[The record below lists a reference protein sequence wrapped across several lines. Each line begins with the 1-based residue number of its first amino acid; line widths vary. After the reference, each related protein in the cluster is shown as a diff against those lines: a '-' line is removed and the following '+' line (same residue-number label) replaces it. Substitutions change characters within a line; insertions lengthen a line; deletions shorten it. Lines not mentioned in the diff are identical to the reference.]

1 MMLYKYFPTESNT
14 MPSWKTLIRGMA
26 IEDKDPNSPT
36 GVKLLFQDYPY
47 GTDGLE
53 IWAAIKTWVTD
64 FCTLFYTD
72 DDSVASDEEIHA
84 WWSEI
89 RNVGHGDKCDET
101 WWYDLTTLSNLTEA
115 LTTLIWI
122 ASALHASVNFGQYD
136 YSGYPPNRPTRCR
149 KFVPWEGTF
158 PFAEFLKDPG
168 EYYLKMLPGRLET
181 SLIVGLV
188 AVLSHHTSD
197 EVYLGQRSLSAW
209 TDNEEVRRRFENFI
223 KELVEIEKRIAAR
236 NTNPNLKNRRG
247 PSGIP
252 YQLLYPDTS
261 QVESR
266 GGITRREFLTA
277 FPFKCFNTK
286 KEKYCIH

>member
-1 MMLYKYFPTESNT
+1 

-136 YSGYPPNRPTRCR
+136 YSGYPPNHTMQKVCSVGRNIPFCR
-149 KFVPWEGTF
+149 VPQG
-158 PFAEFLKDPG
+158 PRRV
-168 EYYLKMLPGRLET
+168 LPQD
-181 SLIVGLV
+181 V
-188 AVLSHHTSD
+188 AWKT
-197 EVYLGQRSLSAW
+197 
-209 TDNEEVRRRFENFI
+209 
-223 KELVEIEKRIAAR
+223 
-236 NTNPNLKNRRG
+236 
-247 PSGIP
+247 
-252 YQLLYPDTS
+252 
-261 QVESR
+261 
-266 GGITRREFLTA
+266 
-277 FPFKCFNTK
+277 
-286 KEKYCIH
+286 